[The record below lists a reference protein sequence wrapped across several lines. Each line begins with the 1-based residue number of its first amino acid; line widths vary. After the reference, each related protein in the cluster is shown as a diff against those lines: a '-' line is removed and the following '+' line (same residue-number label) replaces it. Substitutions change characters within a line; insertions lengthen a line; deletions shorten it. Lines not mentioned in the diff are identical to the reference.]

1 MARPQATDY
10 DDKRNLI
17 AAQAAAIFARQGAA
31 NASLAEVANACNM
44 SKSLIYHYYA
54 SKEDLLFDVMD
65 RHMSDLISII
75 STAAPSNVAPPT
87 AAAPTAAIPTGSGE
101 TAFQIFTRRLM
112 DHYVGAGD
120 SQKVLLYELENI
132 PAENRAKIVA
142 KQRQLIAHAENL
154 LAAALPGTSLEKSEL
169 KVRIM
174 LYFGMLNWSHSW
186 FRADGAISRRQ
197 IADLA
202 ADATLKGVLPDP
214 MQKVT
219 SAAR

>member
-1 MARPQATDY
+1 
-10 DDKRNLI
+10 
-17 AAQAAAIFARQGAA
+17 
-31 NASLAEVANACNM
+31 M

-75 STAAPSNVAPPT
+75 STAAAPTAAPPT
-87 AAAPTAAIPTGSGE
+87 AATPTGRGE

>member
-75 STAAPSNVAPPT
+75 STAAAPTAAPPT
-87 AAAPTAAIPTGSGE
+87 AATPTGRGE

-214 MQKVT
+214 TQNAT

>member
-10 DDKRNLI
+10 GDKRNLI

-75 STAAPSNVAPPT
+75 STAAAPTAAPPT
-87 AAAPTAAIPTGSGE
+87 AATPTGRGE

>member
-75 STAAPSNVAPPT
+75 STAAAPTAAPPT
-87 AAAPTAAIPTGSGE
+87 AATPTGRGE

-202 ADATLKGVLPDP
+202 ADATLKGVLPVP

>member
-10 DDKRNLI
+10 GDKRNLI

-75 STAAPSNVAPPT
+75 STAAAPTAAPPT
-87 AAAPTAAIPTGSGE
+87 AATPTGRGE

-214 MQKVT
+214 TQNAT